1 MLLSYMT
8 LWHNKHPFLLFIIP
22 TILTCVLTSLCEIEE
37 TPIHTYTSKFPKAY
51 MLRVILSTV
60 IERTLRK
67 TIILCAC
74 SKRSMSGKEAKF
86 PSVSAYGGHLDQ
98 LDAKMGPSL

>member
-8 LWHNKHPFLLFIIP
+8 LWHNKHLLLLFIIRTSP
-22 TILTCVLTSLCEIEE
+22 ACVLTSLCEIEE

-60 IERTLRK
+60 IEHTLRK

-74 SKRSMSGKEAKF
+74 PKRSVSRKEAKF
-86 PSVSAYGGHLDQ
+86 PSVSAYGGQPDQ